1 MKASQTE
8 VVRNLSIVGHDDNG
22 PARAGE
28 RWVPSPKARRPAA
41 PSKAA
46 SLKADGFGLK
56 AACGLGDPGGQVIP
70 LGKPAMLQ
78 NGPQAVP
85 CSFDDVRLGFAAP
98 DDRLTSLNIPA
109 EAAFRQKDLSL
120 SFDIEFDPEQPDR
133 MTISLLEADED
144 RFIHTVRQSIPFPAR
159 LLAELLGRRMA
170 TAEEA
175 SAWRALDGEEQDR

>member
-8 VVRNLSIVGHDDNG
+8 VVRSLSIVGHDDNG
-22 PARAGE
+22 PARTGE

-109 EAAFRQKDLSL
+109 EAAFGQRTSPCP
-120 SFDIEFDPEQPDR
+120 STSSSTPSSPTE
-133 MTISLLEADED
+133 
-144 RFIHTVRQSIPFPAR
+144 
-159 LLAELLGRRMA
+159 
-170 TAEEA
+170 
-175 SAWRALDGEEQDR
+175 